1 MNALDM
7 LKQDH
12 QQVKAL
18 FQEIAQADQNKRKQV
33 FDKIETELEIHA
45 HIEET
50 IFYPALEQHD
60 ELKDLVAEA
69 LAEHQEVKALLE
81 DIEGIGA
88 ESDEFESHLEILMAN
103 VKDHVAEEERE
114 MFPRVRECFD
124 EKELEQLGKQL
135 ESAKGTQ
142 QKQAV

>member
-1 MNALDM
+1 MNALDI

-18 FQEIAQADQNKRKQV
+18 FQEIAQADQNKQKEV

-88 ESDEFESHLEILMAN
+88 ESDEFESHLEILIAN

-124 EKELEQLGKQL
+124 ENELEQLGKQL

-142 QKQAV
+142 EKQAS